1 MIARW
6 LTRPVELFACGRNW
20 RLLVTHRVLLKI
32 AELTG
37 QDAMAMNLARPSA
50 RVLRAVLFAV
60 LREAGAT
67 ISLEEAGAMMR
78 PGAVPGIRAVLIE
91 AWQASMPDP
100 EPEGPASKQSTEP
113 RLTML
118 GAWAVA
124 RYDLRLTDKEW
135 LSMTPRM
142 LRALSHQHLEN
153 IRWSELMMGVLCAH
167 TVNHSFCAP
176 KKPTSP
182 RSYMLHPWPETHQPP
197 QRVYGETLIG
207 IVADAPKKRK
217 AK

>member
-6 LTRPVELFACGRNW
+6 LTRPVELFACGRKW
-20 RLLVTHRVLLKI
+20 RLLITHRVLLEVG
-32 AELTG
+32 ELTG
-37 QDAMAMNLARPSA
+37 MDAMCMNMARPSA
-50 RVLRAVLFAV
+50 LVLRAVLFAV

-78 PGAVPGIRAVLIE
+78 PGAVPGIRAALIE
-91 AWQASMPDP
+91 AWRASMPEP
-100 EPEGPASKQSTEP
+100 EPEGPSKPSAEP
-113 RLTML
+113 PLTTL
-118 GAWAVA
+118 EAWAMA
-124 RYDLRLTDKEW
+124 RYDLRLTDKQW

-182 RSYMLHPWPETHQPP
+182 RSYMFHPWPESQQPQ
-197 QRVYGETLIG
+197 QRVYGEALIG